1 MEESFMKMMMTSK
14 KLYLLY
20 RGDSLYGFTD
30 EKKLVKKFLKQRNPK
45 FFKLKKKKFDENE
58 YEKFISSNRQLLLI
72 PEYLYNG
79 VSDIDMVL
87 TIDENYNINKE
98 VSSIINMMENTLL
111 KAKKIGL
118 NDDITK
124 SIDVI
129 NKKYISNFYEY
140 INIDSLQIFIKYYG
154 YTIMKGFKDEKI
166 NTARNI

>member
-1 MEESFMKMMMTSK
+1 MTSK

>member
-1 MEESFMKMMMTSK
+1 MMMTSK

-20 RGDSLYGFTD
+20 RESSLYGFTD

-45 FFKLKKKKFDENE
+45 FFKLKKKKFDEDE

-118 NDDITK
+118 NDDIIK

-166 NTARNI
+166 NTAGNIWRNTL

>member
-1 MEESFMKMMMTSK
+1 MMMTSK

-20 RGDSLYGFTD
+20 REDSLYSFTD

-45 FFKLKKKKFDENE
+45 FFKLKKKKFDEDE

-87 TIDENYNINKE
+87 TIDENYNVNKE

-118 NDDITK
+118 NDDIVE

-129 NKKYISNFYEY
+129 NKKCISNFYEY

-154 YTIMKGFKDEKI
+154 STIMKGLKDEKI
-166 NTARNI
+166 NTTRNI

>member
-1 MEESFMKMMMTSK
+1 MMMTSK

-45 FFKLKKKKFDENE
+45 FFKLKKKKFDEDE

-118 NDDITK
+118 NDDIIK

-166 NTARNI
+166 NATRNI

>member
-1 MEESFMKMMMTSK
+1 MMMTSK

-20 RGDSLYGFTD
+20 REDSLYGFTD

-45 FFKLKKKKFDENE
+45 FFKLKKKKFDEDE

-79 VSDIDMVL
+79 ISDIDMVL
-87 TIDENYNINKE
+87 TIDENYNVNKE

-111 KAKKIGL
+111 KVKKIGL
-118 NDDITK
+118 NDDIIE

-166 NTARNI
+166 NTTRNI

>member
-1 MEESFMKMMMTSK
+1 MKMMMTSK

-20 RGDSLYGFTD
+20 REDSLYGFTD

-45 FFKLKKKKFDENE
+45 FFKLKKKKFDEDE

-118 NDDITK
+118 NDDILE

-166 NTARNI
+166 NTAGNI

>member
-1 MEESFMKMMMTSK
+1 MMMTSK

-20 RGDSLYGFTD
+20 REDSLYGFTD
-30 EKKLVKKFLKQRNPK
+30 EKKFVKKFLKQRNPK
-45 FFKLKKKKFDENE
+45 FFKLKKKKFDEDE

-79 VSDIDMVL
+79 ISDIDMVL

-166 NTARNI
+166 NTTGNI

>member
-1 MEESFMKMMMTSK
+1 MKMMMTSK

-118 NDDITK
+118 NDDIVE

-154 YTIMKGFKDEKI
+154 YTIMKGFNDEKI
-166 NTARNI
+166 NTTGNI